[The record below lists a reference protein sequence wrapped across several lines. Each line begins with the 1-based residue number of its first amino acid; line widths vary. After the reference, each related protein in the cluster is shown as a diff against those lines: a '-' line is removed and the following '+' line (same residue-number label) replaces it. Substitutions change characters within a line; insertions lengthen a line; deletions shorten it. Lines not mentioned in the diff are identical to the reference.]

1 MDSNRDDFTLET
13 KRLVATRVAYKC
25 SMCKKL
31 TSGPNTDPKKF
42 INIGVAAHI
51 CAAAKGGPR
60 YDENMTPEERK
71 SSENAIWLCQNCAKL
86 IDSDTSRYTEKV
98 LKDLKTAAEKSAI
111 KEVENASPDSYEQDR
126 DLTNEIFYNTF
137 PDKNNLNLLGL
148 NEWMKDKEY
157 EFEFQEDDIKEVIKK
172 ILCQDKSTQVV
183 LAKIIELYVND
194 GEINM
199 KHVLNEINCKE
210 FSDKHDELA
219 GRLAYELELLEEMK
233 FIREFL
239 YPENSGNSIIWDDE
253 DNLIDVSKDYIFK
266 LYRGGWGFEKRGKI
280 LLMIYQ
286 YINSFENFID
296 FLKGNISYVG

>member
-98 LKDLKTAAEKSAI
+98 LKDLKTAAEKSAT
-111 KEVENASPDSYEQDR
+111 ELQNASPDSHEQDR
-126 DLTNEIFYNTF
+126 DLNIKISYNKS
-137 PDKNNLNLLGL
+137 PNKNSLNLLRL
-148 NEWMKDKEY
+148 NEWMKDEEY
-157 EFEFQEDDIKEVIKK
+157 EFQEDDIKETIKK
-172 ILCQDKSTQVV
+172 ISCQNPNTKVV

-194 GEINM
+194 GKINM
-199 KHVLNEINCKE
+199 THVLNEINCNE
-210 FSDKHDELA
+210 CSTEDELA
-219 GRLAYELELLEEMK
+219 KQLKLLEEME
-233 FIREFL
+233 FIKDYKYVKGSLRSWL
-239 YPENSGNSIIWDDE
+239 PDE
-253 DNLIDVSKDYIFK
+253 EEIFIDVSKNYSFK
-266 LYRGGWGFEKRGKI
+266 LYNGNWEFEKRGEI

-286 YINSFENFID
+286 YINSFENFMD
-296 FLKGNISYVG
+296 FLKGNISYFG